1 MASTKLWKRNLEK
14 LFNAL
19 SAQSRAVKLTAKNQ
33 ALVHGAE
40 LDFGEEE
47 VKRRRVNNRGVGKLH
62 HCLNMWFCDRQ
73 LEDSALK
80 MSLELDWPCCDT
92 LLQPICR
99 GTYEGICRRCSRIN
113 FGTSIVPLTVTAY

>member
-40 LDFGEEE
+40 LDFGE
-47 VKRRRVNNRGVGKLH
+47 KK
-62 HCLNMWFCDRQ
+62 
-73 LEDSALK
+73 
-80 MSLELDWPCCDT
+80 
-92 LLQPICR
+92 
-99 GTYEGICRRCSRIN
+99 
-113 FGTSIVPLTVTAY
+113 